1 MTPIILHIP
10 HSSTI
15 IPLEIRDQFT
25 VTDEVLDNEIR
36 LMTDH
41 YTDELFVSQNDNAI
55 IFPISRICV
64 DPERFTYDAQEPMS
78 KKGMGVIYTHSH
90 DGRPIRRDLTE
101 TERHRLLDEYYHPH
115 HDHLETMV
123 EEKLT
128 ADSKCLIIDCHS
140 FPGKPL
146 PYEFDQSTERPDI
159 CIGTDQFH
167 TPEWLTERCVKLFEN
182 TGFKTVVNKPFSGSL
197 VPGKYYRSNKNVL
210 SVMIEVS
217 RKLYLD
223 ESSALKDENFGNIQ
237 KSLTDVLESLQ

>member
-1 MTPIILHIP
+1 
-10 HSSTI
+10 
-15 IPLEIRDQFT
+15 
-25 VTDEVLDNEIR
+25 
-36 LMTDH
+36 
-41 YTDELFVSQNDNAI
+41 
-55 IFPISRICV
+55 V
-64 DPERFTYDAQEPMS
+64 DPERFTDDAQEPMS

-101 TERHRLLDEYYHPH
+101 TDRHRLLDEYYHQH

-140 FPGKPL
+140 FPGK
-146 PYEFDQSTERPDI
+146 
-159 CIGTDQFH
+159 
-167 TPEWLTERCVKLFEN
+167 EWLTERCVKLFEN